1 MVQIAKL
8 GRKRLGEILVEEG
21 FLKEA
26 QIPDVLK
33 RQRVTGELFG
43 EALVNLNY
51 VTDADIARALVKHF
65 SLPYIDASRYRISR
79 DAIDSVPRE
88 LMWQNRFI
96 VLDKIGPTLMV
107 AISGAL
113 NLEVFQKLEQVSGSK
128 VSVYITTGG
137 QAIAALNKN
146 APLNGA
152 ENGKSA
158 QAEKK

>member
-21 FLKEA
+21 ILKAE
-26 QIPDVLK
+26 QIHDVLK

-43 EALVNLNY
+43 EALVNLNF
-51 VTDADIARALVKHF
+51 VTDADIASALVKHF
-65 SLPYIDASRYRISR
+65 ALPYIDASRYRISR
-79 DAIDSVPRE
+79 DALDSIPRA

-113 NLEVFQKLEQVSGSK
+113 NLEMLQKLEQVSGSNI
-128 VSVYITTGG
+128 SVYITVGN

-146 APLNGA
+146 APLKDNSNDKA
-152 ENGKSA
+152 KA
-158 QAEKK
+158 